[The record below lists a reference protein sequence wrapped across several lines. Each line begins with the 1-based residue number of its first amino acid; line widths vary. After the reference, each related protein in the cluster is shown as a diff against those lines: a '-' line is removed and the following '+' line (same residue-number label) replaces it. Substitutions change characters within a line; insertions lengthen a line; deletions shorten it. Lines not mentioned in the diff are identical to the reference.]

1 MTLYISYM
9 KFFTTNQFTRN
20 FWRNI
25 SNLRVKTSDLN
36 VLFENGL
43 RHGARM
49 MGLEPKPKPKLAGP
63 GASQTTN
70 PNQPNLKD
78 KAGSVSFRFDPRT

>member
-49 MGLEPKPKPKLAGP
+49 MG
-63 GASQTTN
+63 
-70 PNQPNLKD
+70 
-78 KAGSVSFRFDPRT
+78 FDPRT